1 MRSSH
6 HYGPGGGVPED
17 ALAVFRPMG
26 VLMYSK
32 YVVLALGLMLV
43 LPVAAEGQAANG
55 VPAALDS
62 TFLKWNP
69 VTKTVTFKLIAGIP
83 GRAKSPFNFDG
94 YTDGE
99 LTLTVPES
107 STVVMNFVNEDGTPH
122 SAQVIPDERPIPNMA
137 LDQPGIPR
145 AYSKAAGEGIAQF
158 GTDVIRFKAAPAGN
172 YLIFCGVPGHGLSGM
187 WIRFK
192 VSPDAA
198 TPSLTEKVG
207 S

>member
-1 MRSSH
+1 MCSKS
-6 HYGPGGGVPED
+6 
-17 ALAVFRPMG
+17 ALLAV
-26 VLMYSK
+26 
-32 YVVLALGLMLV
+32 ALGVTLT
-43 LPVAAEGQAANG
+43 LPVPAAAQAATG
-55 VPAALDS
+55 VPAKLDS

-69 VTKTVTFKLIAGIP
+69 ATKTVTFKLVAGIP

-99 LTLTVPES
+99 LTLTVPEN

-122 SAQVIPDERPIPNMA
+122 SAQVVPDKPPIPNMA
-137 LDQPGIPR
+137 LDQPAIQR

-158 GTDVIRFKAAPAGN
+158 GTDVIRFKAAPAGS

-192 VSPDAA
+192 VNADAA
-198 TPSLTEKVG
+198 TPSLTEQVG
-207 S
+207 A